1 MIHFLRSPTTDRF
14 LTSPTWKSPLCCSIL
29 VFGVVTTL
37 IYLPQIVAISQDF
50 QTYTI
55 CADSLY
61 VFGSGVKND

>member
-1 MIHFLRSPTTDRF
+1 
-14 LTSPTWKSPLCCSIL
+14 
-29 VFGVVTTL
+29 VVTTL